1 MGMSVMIGTATES
14 DTEHVLKLQYLCY
27 QSEAELYS
35 DYSLEPLTQSLE
47 ELRTEM
53 AGGPVLVARLGS
65 EVVGAVRGR
74 IEADGAATIGTLMVH
89 PRMRRHGLGRRLLAA
104 MEELLAGQSATADRF
119 RLRTGH
125 RSEGNLRLYRRLGYA
140 PVGTEVVTR
149 RLSVVTLEKRR
160 ATPSPVPELA
170 VAG

>member
-1 MGMSVMIGTATES
+1 MGMSVMIGTAAES

-27 QSEAELYS
+27 QTEAELYN
-35 DYSLEPLTQSLE
+35 DYGLEPLTQTLE
-47 ELRTEM
+47 ELRAEM
-53 AGGPVLVARLGS
+53 AAGPVLVARLGN

-140 PVGTEVVTR
+140 PVGTEVVSR

-160 ATPSPVPELA
+160 AAPSPLPALA